1 MIGLEDNSQES
12 SELPKAIQVL
22 GISLVSLNKN
32 RYNIVFNRGIHRSL
46 LKDLI
51 HIYRSEILNWK
62 EGKITEQFGLYM
74 VYLHFYTFGNKKV
87 SIFYISEKDKLV
99 NYEEL
104 CSFSKLL
111 VKTYCSK
118 VSSSEISQICREIIP
133 IVEGVSAFLVINKTG
148 QTLFAKIRKDKN
160 YLLENYIQIGGFLS
174 AVLMFSDEVIGK
186 KTGESLKAINFE
198 NHQFLITIEEETI
211 FAYLLEQSSQS
222 KTIERYIELLTE
234 EFIELYYDCLKD
246 FDGDLNQF
254 SSFGAVVEN
263 YFSI

>member
-1 MIGLEDNSQES
+1 MNKVEDNSQES
-12 SELPKAIQVL
+12 SEVPKAIQVL
-22 GISLVSLNKN
+22 GISLVSLTQN
-32 RYNIVFNRGIHRSL
+32 RYNIVFNRGINRSL

-62 EGKITEQFGLYM
+62 EGKIFDQFGVYM
-74 VYLHFYTFGNKKV
+74 VYLHFYTYGNKKISV
-87 SIFYISEKDKLV
+87 FYISEKDMLV
-99 NYEEL
+99 NNEEL
-104 CSFSKLL
+104 YSFSKLL
-111 VKTYCSK
+111 VKSYCSK
-118 VSSSEISQICREIIP
+118 VSSWEISQICGKIIP

-148 QTLFAKIRKDKN
+148 QTLFAKIRKDKK

-174 AVLMFSDEVIGK
+174 AVLVFSDEIIGK

-211 FAYLLEQSSQS
+211 FAYLLEQSTCS

-246 FDGDLNQF
+246 FNGDLNQF
-254 SSFGAVVEN
+254 STFGAVVEN
-263 YFSI
+263 YFII